1 MNESI
6 GRIRGNGIAGR
17 ASKKKMTFGSFPLV
31 LKYSSSRDVIR
42 TLVFRHSSETTF
54 FACYISYNGPHI
66 NSSELSFSKG
76 CTKKQDENVC

>member
-54 FACYISYNGPHI
+54 FACDISYNSPH
-66 NSSELSFSKG
+66 
-76 CTKKQDENVC
+76 KKSLVLIFLK